1 VADIRESCSVC
12 NTTFAVIFR
21 YQMEERNGGF
31 VFFCSQSCLEKSQ
44 VGGSDAD
51 DSSVA
56 CDACAK
62 RFTVA
67 LASQVFYSQGKRRYA
82 CSMPCR
88 VQLIREG
95 QGMRLG
101 DIAAPSPLAV
111 EPPQPVR
118 EPYPLRRR
126 TDAAP
131 ARESLSAPSTSRP
144 SAALVG
150 GEPSGDATDVAETSF
165 FAEGSRARSTPPIAA
180 GPSTSE
186 GRRAPKRIAVF
197 NHKGGT
203 GKTTTS
209 VNLAAGLADRG
220 HRVLLVDTD
229 SQGNVAVSLGAK
241 CDRSLYH
248 VLVMG
253 LRVDDAIQ
261 SLRPGLDLLPAN
273 ETLAAAELYLAGRQ
287 NRDRVLS
294 QRLSAVTEA
303 YDYVIVDCSPS
314 LSLMNQNAL
323 VLADSVLVPVACDYL
338 SLVGVRQ
345 VIKTVKNVNSLL
357 RHPLQIWGVLPTFY
371 DSRARICSE
380 ALETLRSHFGD
391 RCLAP
396 IRATTKLKEAPA
408 QARSIFDHAPGTH
421 GADDYATLV
430 DELLSGASTP
440 NDHAAMSAAETA

>member
-1 VADIRESCSVC
+1 VAEIRESCSVC
-12 NTTFAVIFR
+12 NTSFAVIFR

-31 VFFCSQSCLEKSQ
+31 VFFCTQSCLEKSQ
-44 VGGSDAD
+44 VHGAASDEDAV
-51 DSSVA
+51 S
-56 CDACAK
+56 CDACVK
-62 RFTVA
+62 RFRVA

-88 VQLIREG
+88 SQLIREAS
-95 QGMRLG
+95 GMRLG
-101 DIAAPSPLAV
+101 DIALHSPVAAP
-111 EPPQPVR
+111 EPPP
-118 EPYPLRRR
+118 PSHPLRRKEDTEVAAAEPGDR
-126 TDAAP
+126 VSGMHPVAAP
-131 ARESLSAPSTSRP
+131 SREPERATS
-144 SAALVG
+144 
-150 GEPSGDATDVAETSF
+150 DVAETSF
-165 FAEGSRARSTPPIAA
+165 FAERAPSIGGKSPAMPTNTAA
-180 GPSTSE
+180 
-186 GRRAPKRIAVF
+186 RRPPKRIAVF

-229 SQGNVAVSLGAK
+229 SQGNVGVSLGAK

-261 SLRPGLDLLPAN
+261 TLRPGFDLLPSN

-294 QRLSAVTEA
+294 QRLASAAEG

-314 LSLMNQNAL
+314 LSLMNQYAL

-345 VIKTVKNVNSLL
+345 VIKTVKNVNTLL
-357 RHPLQIWGVLPTFY
+357 RHPLQIWGVLPTFF
-371 DSRARICSE
+371 DARARICTE
-380 ALETLRSHFGD
+380 ALDTLKSHFGD

-408 QARSIFDHAPGTH
+408 QARSIFDHAPGTN
-421 GADDYATLV
+421 GAEDYASLV
-430 DELLSGASTP
+430 DAVLFGDLAASEGEAPTTA
-440 NDHAAMSAAETA
+440 HSA